1 VRVPG
6 LGHTY
11 FSPGLPEHLADQIL
25 AFIHEQ

>member
-1 VRVPG
+1 M
-6 LGHTY
+6 GHTY